1 MMALPATV
9 LEAEAVVST
18 ASAGA
23 CTLTS
28 GNAAPAVPP
37 TEDHICRQALPRS
50 RGGLRQMVRAG
61 QRVRL
66 AFTCV
71 RFSSAIEYHCSLVRA
86 LLRFCSLKG

>member
-28 GNAAPAVPP
+28 GDAAPAVRRRRSHLPP
-37 TEDHICRQALPRS
+37 GVAALARRLAPDGS
-50 RGGLRQMVRAG
+50 RGAASATGFHLRP
-61 QRVRL
+61 
-66 AFTCV
+66 
-71 RFSSAIEYHCSLVRA
+71 
-86 LLRFCSLKG
+86 LLLGDRRWSIISR

>member
-37 TEDHICRQALPRS
+37 AEDHICRQACRARAAACARWFARGSECDCFHLRPLLLGDRRWSIIS
-50 RGGLRQMVRAG
+50 R
-61 QRVRL
+61 
-66 AFTCV
+66 
-71 RFSSAIEYHCSLVRA
+71 
-86 LLRFCSLKG
+86 